1 MKPTFLLF
9 HVESVNENADAVCH
23 LILVPVVNGVQQPPK
38 EYFFNPEA
46 PFLFVMSGITE
57 KEVNS
62 FQKFFEL
69 WPTVQAE
76 FDKFDFAVCSAEGYS
91 ARTLCATLK
100 RLGIPMTPKPFC
112 NAKAICRRTL
122 NEIAYSLDY
131 LSYVKF
137 NDTITSDRPV
147 DIAARWCELALMG
160 LSNREESSLP
170 EFLGNVRVKAGLLS
184 TDDFAQS
191 LCLKD
196 YSKRKEHKFDP
207 STVDVDA
214 DPDHPLYGMNVVFTG
229 KLESL
234 KRDDARAMV
243 VKVGGFA
250 PEILTTQTDYLVVGV
265 QDLRIVGEKGLSG
278 KMKNAA
284 KFKEKGYPIE
294 VIDEQDFLDMFAENP
309 NN

>member
-23 LILVPVVNGVQQPPK
+23 LILVPVVDGVQQEPK

-46 PFLFVMSGITE
+46 PFLCVMSGITE

-62 FQKFFEL
+62 FPKFSEL

-100 RLGIPMTPKPFC
+100 RLGIPMAPKPFC

-137 NDTITSDRPV
+137 NDCVTVDSPV

-160 LSNREESSLP
+160 LADREETSLP
-170 EFLGNVRVKAGLLS
+170 EFLANVRIKAGGLS
-184 TDDFAQS
+184 AEGFAQS
-191 LCLKD
+191 VCLKD

-214 DPDHPLYGMNVVFTG
+214 NPDHPLYGMNVVFTG

-250 PEILTTQTDYLVVGV
+250 PERLTTDTDYLVVGV
-265 QDLRIVGEKGLSG
+265 QDLRVVGEKGLSG

-284 KFKEKGYPIE
+284 KFKEKGFPIE
-294 VIDEQDFLDMFAENP
+294 VIDEQDFLDMFAEDSNS
-309 NN
+309 

>member
-1 MKPTFLLF
+1 MLKASMKTLTQYAISSLFLSLMAF
-9 HVESVNENADAVCH
+9 SKSQRS
-23 LILVPVVNGVQQPPK
+23 I
-38 EYFFNPEA
+38 FFNPEA
-46 PFLFVMSGITE
+46 PFLCVMSGITE

-62 FQKFFEL
+62 FPKFSEL

-100 RLGIPMTPKPFC
+100 RLGIPMAPKPFC

-137 NDTITSDRPV
+137 NDCVTVDSPV

-160 LSNREESSLP
+160 LADREETSLP
-170 EFLGNVRVKAGLLS
+170 EFLANVRIKAGGLS
-184 TDDFAQS
+184 AEGFAQS
-191 LCLKD
+191 VCLKD

-214 DPDHPLYGMNVVFTG
+214 NPDHPLYGMNVVFTG

-250 PEILTTQTDYLVVGV
+250 PERLTTDTDYLVVGV
-265 QDLRIVGEKGLSG
+265 QDLRVVGEKGLSG

-284 KFKEKGYPIE
+284 KFKEKGFPIE
-294 VIDEQDFLDMFAENP
+294 VIDEQDFLGMFGDNLS
-309 NN
+309 